1 LRLRKY
7 NEALSENRNL
17 DVIVSISTLITLLIA
32 GFGLFGLTLFTA
44 KLRTK
49 EIGIKNVF
57 PFL

>member
-32 GFGLFGLTLFTA
+32 GFGLFDLTLFTA